1 MSLASKT
8 LKLCT
13 CNGTLPIDAKRLGE
27 ALKLREPPV
36 VHREL
41 CRKEAGAF
49 QAALADP
56 DLIVACTQEAP
67 LFAELA
73 SAAQSQARI
82 SFVNIRELAG
92 WSAEGKGAGPK
103 IAALLAGAALPE
115 PGAVPQVDYKS
126 GGQLLIIGSSDAAL
140 DWAGRLAGALEVN
153 VLLTGKGA
161 GEQPGERSFPVWSGK
176 LTSISGWLGAFEV
189 EWTQDN
195 PIDLDLCTRCNACLR
210 ACPEGAIDFSYQ
222 VDMDKCKAHRECV
235 KACGPVNAIDFARQA
250 PPRKERFD
258 LVLDLSRQPL
268 IRVPDLPQGYAAPGA
283 DPLEQALAAQK
294 LVALVGE
301 FSKPR
306 FTQYR
311 ERICAHGR
319 SGKTG
324 CTQCLD
330 VCSTGAIS
338 ADGDHVRVEA
348 HLCAGCGGCA
358 TVCPSGAMA
367 YAYPPVPDIGV
378 RLKTLLSVYRE
389 AGGKDACVLL
399 HDAEMGRDAIRSVGK
414 RAGFGARGLGKPGGG
429 RGLPARVVPVE
440 CFHIASIGIDL
451 LLGAVCYGAS
461 QVALLATGR
470 EPEVYIEAL
479 QKQMSYAEA
488 VLQGLGYAGVHFKI
502 VEGADLENQ
511 LWNLQ
516 PAATAAKPATFNLS
530 TEKRTSLDFS
540 FDFLLKDSES
550 KRQELALPAG
560 APFGAIAVNKETC
573 TLCKACISACPE
585 AALLDSPEAPMLRFI
600 ERNCVQCGLCEQT
613 CPEDAIRLTP
623 RLLLGAQAK
632 EAATLNEAE
641 PFHCVKCGKP
651 FGTRRMIENMTG
663 KLAAHSMFAG
673 GGALK
678 RLQMC
683 GDCRVIDMAGSTNE
697 PSIFDYTGRK

>member
-8 LKLCT
+8 LKLCS
-13 CNGTLPIDAKRLGE
+13 CNGTIPLDPKRLAE
-27 ALKLREPPV
+27 ALNTGQPV
-36 VHREL
+36 AIHREL

-49 QAALADP
+49 QASLADP
-56 DLIVACTQEAP
+56 DLVVGCTQEAP
-67 LFAELA
+67 LFSELA
-73 SAAQSQARI
+73 AAAQSQARI
-82 SFVNIRELAG
+82 SFVNIREAAG

-103 IAALLAGAALPE
+103 IAALLAAAALPE
-115 PGAVPQVDYKS
+115 PEPVPQVDYKS
-126 GGQLLIIGSSDAAL
+126 RGQLLIIGPAGAAL
-140 DWAGRLAGALEVN
+140 DWAARLATTLEVN
-153 VLLTGKGA
+153 VLLTGKGP

-176 LTSISGWLGAFEV
+176 VTAISGWLGAFEV
-189 EWTQDN
+189 EWAQEN

-222 VDMDKCKAHRECV
+222 IDLDKCKAHRECV
-235 KACGPVNAIDFARQA
+235 KACGPVLAIDFARQA

-258 LVLDLSRQPL
+258 LVLDLSREAL

-294 LVALVGE
+294 LATLVGE

-338 ADGDHVRVEA
+338 ADGDHVRVEP

-358 TVCPSGAMA
+358 TVCPSGAMSH
-367 YAYPPVPDIGV
+367 AYPPLPDLGA
-378 RLKTLLSVYRE
+378 RLKTLLSVFRG
-389 AGGKDACVLL
+389 AGGKDACMLI
-399 HDAEMGRDAIRSVGK
+399 HDVESGRDAVRSVGR
-414 RAGFGARGLGKPGGG
+414 RAGFGARGLGAQGAG
-429 RGLPARVVPVE
+429 RGLPARVIPLE

-451 LLGAVCYGAS
+451 LLGAICYGAS
-461 QVALLATGR
+461 QVAVLATGR
-470 EPEVYIEAL
+470 EPEGYIAAL
-479 QKQMSYAEA
+479 HKQMSFAETL
-488 VLQGLGYAGVHFKI
+488 LQGLGYAGTHFMVI
-502 VEGADLENQ
+502 DGTELERH
-511 LWNLQ
+511 LWEMV
-516 PAATAAKPATFNLS
+516 PAAGMKKPATFNLS
-530 TEKRTSLDFS
+530 TEKRTSLDFA
-540 FDFLLKDSES
+540 FDALLKDSQS
-550 KRQELALPAG
+550 RNQEISLPAG
-560 APFGAIAVNKETC
+560 APFGAITVNKETC
-573 TLCKACISACPE
+573 TLCKACIGACPE
-585 AALLDSPEAPMLRFI
+585 AALLDSPEAPLLRFI
-600 ERNCVQCGLCEQT
+600 ERNCVQCGLCEKT

-632 EAATLNEAE
+632 QAVTLNEAE
-641 PFHCVKCGKP
+641 PFNCVRCGKP
-651 FGTRRMIENMTG
+651 FGTRRMVESMTG
-663 KLAAHSMFAG
+663 KLGAHSMFAS

-683 GDCRVIDMAGSTNE
+683 GDCRVIDLASSTNE
-697 PSIFDYTGRK
+697 PSIFDYTGKK

>member
-8 LKLCT
+8 LKLCS
-13 CNGTLPIDAKRLGE
+13 CNGTLPIDAKRLAE
-27 ALKLREPPV
+27 ALKLDQPV
-36 VHREL
+36 TVHREL

-49 QAALADP
+49 QAALSDS

-67 LFAELA
+67 LFSELA
-73 SAAQSQARI
+73 SAAQSRARI

-103 IAALLAGAALPE
+103 IAALLAASALPAPE
-115 PGAVPQVDYKS
+115 AVAEVDYKS
-126 GGQLLIIGSSDAAL
+126 GGQLLIIGPSDAAL
-140 DWAGRLAGALEVN
+140 DWAARLGGALEVN
-153 VLLTGKGA
+153 VLLTGKGS

-176 LTSISGWLGAFEV
+176 VTSISGWLGAFEV

-222 VDMDKCKAHRECV
+222 IDMDKCKAHRECV
-235 KACGPVNAIDFARQA
+235 KACGPVNAIDFARRA

-258 LVLDLSRQPL
+258 LVLDLSRQAL

-294 LVALVGE
+294 LTALVGE

-324 CTQCLD
+324 CTQCID

-338 ADGDHVRVEA
+338 ADGDHVRVEP

-358 TVCPSGAMA
+358 TVCPSGAMT
-367 YAYPPVPDIGV
+367 YVYPPVPDLGT
-378 RLKTLLSVYRE
+378 RLKTLLSVYRD

-399 HDAEMGRDAIRSVGK
+399 HDVETGREAVRSVGK
-414 RAGFGARGLGKPGGG
+414 RAGFGARGLGQPGGG
-429 RGLPARVVPVE
+429 RGLPARVIPLE

-461 QVALLATGR
+461 QVAVLATGR
-470 EPEVYIEAL
+470 EPEGYIAAL
-479 QKQMSYAEA
+479 KQQMSFAEA
-488 VLQGLGYAGVHFKI
+488 ILQGLGFTGVHFM
-502 VEGADLENQ
+502 VMDGADLESQ

-516 PAATAAKPATFNLS
+516 PAAAVAKAATFNLS
-530 TEKRTSLDFS
+530 TEKRTSLDFA
-540 FDFLLKDSES
+540 FDFLSRS
-550 KRQELALPAG
+550 KPGEIPLPKG
-560 APFGAIAVNKETC
+560 APFGAITVNKETC

-585 AALLDSPEAPMLRFI
+585 AALLDSPEAPLLRFI
-600 ERNCVQCGLCEQT
+600 ERNCVQCGLCEKT
-613 CPEDAIRLTP
+613 CPEDAIRLVP
-623 RLLLGAQAK
+623 RLLLGASAK
-632 EAATLNEAE
+632 EATTLNEAE
-641 PFHCVKCGKP
+641 PFNCVKCGKP
-651 FGTRRMIENMTG
+651 FGTKRMVESMTG

-683 GDCRVIDMAGSTNE
+683 GDCRVIDMVGAKDE
-697 PSIFDYTGRK
+697 PSIFDYTQPK

>member
-8 LKLCT
+8 LKLCS
-13 CNGTLPIDAKRLGE
+13 CNGTIALDPKRLSE
-27 ALKLREPPV
+27 ALKMKQPLV

-67 LFAELA
+67 LFSELA

-103 IAALLAGAALPE
+103 IAALIAAAALPGPE
-115 PGAVPQVDYKS
+115 PVPEVEYKS
-126 GGQLLIIGSSDAAL
+126 GGQLLIIGPSDAAL

-153 VLLTGKGA
+153 VLLTGKGP

-176 LTSISGWLGAFEV
+176 VTSISGWLGAFEV
-189 EWTQDN
+189 EWLQDN

-222 VDMDKCKAHRECV
+222 IDLDKCKAHRECV

-283 DPLEQALAAQK
+283 DPLEQALAARK
-294 LVALVGE
+294 LGAMVGE

-311 ERICAHGR
+311 ERICAHSR

-338 ADGDHVRVEA
+338 ADGDHVRVEP

-358 TVCPSGAMA
+358 TVCPSGAMT
-367 YAYPPVPDIGV
+367 YAYPPVPDLGA
-378 RLKTLLSVYRE
+378 RLKTLLSVFRD
-389 AGGKDACVLL
+389 AGGKDACVLV
-399 HDAEMGRDAIRSVGK
+399 HDVETGRDAVRSVGK
-414 RAGFGARGLGKPGGG
+414 RAGFGARGLGQPGGG
-429 RGLPARVVPVE
+429 RGLPARVIPVE

-461 QVALLATGR
+461 QVVVLATGR
-470 EPEVYIEAL
+470 EPEGYIAAL
-479 QKQMSYAEA
+479 KQQMSFAEA
-488 VLQGLGYAGVHFKI
+488 ILQGLGYTGVHFT
-502 VEGADLENQ
+502 VADGADLENH

-516 PAATAAKPATFNLS
+516 PAAAVVKAATFNLS
-530 TEKRTSLDFS
+530 TEKRTSLDFA
-540 FDFLLKDSES
+540 FDFLS
-550 KRQELALPAG
+550 KSKPGEIPLPKG
-560 APFGAIAVNKETC
+560 APFGTITVNKETC
-573 TLCKACISACPE
+573 TLCKACIGACPE

-600 ERNCVQCGLCEQT
+600 ERNCVQCGLCEKT

-632 EAATLNEAE
+632 EAVTLNVAE
-641 PFHCVKCGKP
+641 PFNCVKCGKA
-651 FGTRRMIENMTG
+651 FGTKRMVENMTG

-683 GDCRVIDMAGSTNE
+683 GDCRVIDMVSSTNE